1 MRWRPPPLH
10 DEGMTDA
17 SHLPADL
24 PPTPTAPAVAGGHA
38 PASAMPAL
46 AAHGLVKEYG
56 PTRALA
62 GVDLAVPRGQ
72 SLAIMGPS
80 GSGKSTLLHVL
91 AGMILPDAGTVSL
104 QPGTTAEAV
113 VTSLSPDQRT
123 RLRRERFGFVF
134 QQGLLLPELSAEEN
148 VAVAAMLAGASR
160 AQATGRAREWLA
172 SLGLAEH
179 AHKRIGQLSG
189 GQAQR
194 VAVAR
199 AQITEPDVVFADEP
213 TGALDSR
220 TSAEVLRILLDTTV
234 GRGRTLVM
242 VTHDENV
249 AATCARTVRLSD
261 GLIVADTAGGST
273 RGVAPGATV
282 GGSTPGTAAPGAAA
296 GGAR

>member
-1 MRWRPPPLH
+1 
-10 DEGMTDA
+10 MTDA

-24 PPTPTAPAVAGGHA
+24 PPTPTAPPPAGGHD
-38 PASAMPAL
+38 PASGMPAL
-46 AAHGLVKEYG
+46 AARGLVKEYG

-80 GSGKSTLLHVL
+80 GSGKTTLLHVL

-148 VAVAAMLAGASR
+148 VAVAAMLAGANR

-199 AQITEPDVVFADEP
+199 AQITEPEVVFADEP

>member
-1 MRWRPPPLH
+1 MS
-10 DEGMTDA
+10 D
-17 SHLPADL
+17 
-24 PPTPTAPAVAGGHA
+24 TAHHHHA
-38 PASAMPAL
+38 PRPSHPPCPPHPPHTAQTAAL
-46 AAHGLVKEYG
+46 AARGLVKEYG

-62 GVDLAVPRGQ
+62 GVDLTVPAGQ

-91 AGMILPDAGTVSL
+91 AGMILPDSGTVAL
-104 QPGTTAEAV
+104 QPRTPAEVV

-123 RLRRERFGFVF
+123 RLRRERMGFVF
-134 QQGLLLPELSAEEN
+134 QQGLLLPELTAEEN

-160 AQATGRAREWLA
+160 SEATARARAWLQA
-172 SLGLAEH
+172 LGLMEH
-179 AHKRIGQLSG
+179 AGKRIGQLSG

-199 AQITEPDVVFADEP
+199 AQITEPQVVFADEP

-220 TSAEVLRILLDTTV
+220 TSAQVLQILLDTTV

-242 VTHDENV
+242 VTHDETV
-249 AATCARTVRLSD
+249 AATCARTVRLAD
-261 GLIVADTAGGST
+261 GRIVADTAGGVT
-273 RGVAPGATV
+273 
-282 GGSTPGTAAPGAAA
+282 GTARGPVPVTSA

>member
-1 MRWRPPPLH
+1 
-10 DEGMTDA
+10 
-17 SHLPADL
+17 
-24 PPTPTAPAVAGGHA
+24 
-38 PASAMPAL
+38 MPAL
-46 AAHGLVKEYG
+46 AARGLVKEYG

-80 GSGKSTLLHVL
+80 GSGKTTLLHVL

-148 VAVAAMLAGASR
+148 VAVAAMLAGANR

-199 AQITEPDVVFADEP
+199 AQITEPEVVFADEP